1 MRTTIAGMRAR
12 PAWPRRGLRRVLRE
26 AGLYASILLCTLFA
40 IEVMLRAADLRE
52 LRDGYGVGYSL
63 VHRHDPVL
71 GWRPISNTVTT
82 FRGSRTITVH
92 HNSLGL
98 RDVEHDGRT
107 GPTVVFLGDSFVW
120 GYDVE
125 EGERFTER
133 LRDELPGVHIV
144 NAGISGYGTDQEY
157 LLLERIWATIKPH
170 VVVLM
175 FCTGNDRED
184 NTANVRY
191 GGYYK
196 PYLARTADGGWQ
208 FAGQPVPKSRHVYF
222 TDNPLV
228 KHVWL
233 ARAAMTA
240 YVYWRYPEI
249 DVPDPT
255 EHLIS
260 MRRGF
265 VQSRG
270 AKFLTALQFH
280 EPRLE
285 TFLDAQAIPHVA
297 FDGAESTMMDGN
309 HWTPRG
315 HALVAQRLRSFLE
328 ANGVDGAAKPERQRV
343 SDSGAT

>member
-1 MRTTIAGMRAR
+1 MRAR
-12 PAWPRRGLRRVLRE
+12 PRSRVRRVLRE
-26 AGLYASILLCTLFA
+26 IALHASILLCTLLA
-40 IEVMLRAADLRE
+40 VEVMLRAADLRE

-63 VHRHDPVL
+63 VHRYDPAL
-71 GWRPISNTVTT
+71 GWRPIPNTVAT
-82 FRGSRTITVH
+82 FKGSRTIKVH

-107 GPTVVFLGDSFVW
+107 GPTVLFLGDSFVW

-125 EGERFTER
+125 EDERFTES

-157 LLLERIWATIKPH
+157 LLLERIWTTIKPDA
-170 VVVLM
+170 VVLM
-175 FCTGNDRED
+175 FCTSNDRED

-222 TDNPLV
+222 TDHPLV
-228 KHVWL
+228 KNVWL

-255 EHLIS
+255 ERLVS
-260 MRRGF
+260 MMRDF
-265 VQSRG
+265 VQSHE
-270 AKFLTALQFH
+270 AKFLTGLQFH

-285 TFLDAQAIPHVA
+285 SFLDAQEIPHVS
-297 FDGAESTMMDGN
+297 FDGAESTMVDGN
-309 HWTPRG
+309 HWTSRG
-315 HALVAQRLRSFLE
+315 HTVVAQRLRSFLE
-328 ANGVDGAAKPERQRV
+328 ANGVVGVKPAQQRV
-343 SDSGAT
+343 SSSGGS